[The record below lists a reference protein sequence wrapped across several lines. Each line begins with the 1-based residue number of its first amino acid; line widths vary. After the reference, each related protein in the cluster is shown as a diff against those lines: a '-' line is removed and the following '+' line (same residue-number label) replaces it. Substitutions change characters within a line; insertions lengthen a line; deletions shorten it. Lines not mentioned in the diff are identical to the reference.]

1 MFVGLA
7 QAVFFL
13 LLTSLSK
20 HITFSLAYLVA
31 PVAYITLIGVYLAT
45 ILRGW
50 QRGVG
55 FSSALVIL
63 YAALLLGSLL
73 LFVALADLM
82 LGTRRIDWYARHKDY
97 RVVIGQALGLAP

>member
-1 MFVGLA
+1 MLVDLA

-31 PVAYITLIGVYLAT
+31 PVAYITLIGVYLVT

-73 LFVALADLM
+73 LVVALADLM
-82 LGTRRIDWYARHKDY
+82 LGT
-97 RVVIGQALGLAP
+97 

>member
-1 MFVGLA
+1 MLDFIDHKSQKPGKFVIWWRTRG
-7 QAVFFL
+7 
-13 LLTSLSK
+13 
-20 HITFSLAYLVA
+20 
-31 PVAYITLIGVYLAT
+31 AT

-97 RVVIGQALGLAP
+97 RVVIGHALGLAP